1 LGIDDCDEPDL
12 MAWSEF
18 VEKVKNPNHKVQVA
32 LVGKYTELPDAYKSI
47 NESFIHAGAMN
58 HCKVKVKYVA
68 AEEVTAENAAEKLG
82 GVSGIFVAPGSGVR
96 GFEGKVEAVRYA
108 RENNIPFF
116 GIGLGMQAAA
126 IEFARNVLGLQDAY
140 TRELE
145 PKTKTAVIDLMED
158 VKKVSEK
165 GGTMR
170 LGGYACTLKQGSK
183 AYEAYG
189 KESVVERHRHRYEF
203 NGAYLSQYE
212 AAGMVATGV
221 NPETGLVEV
230 MELKNH
236 PWYVCVQ
243 YNPEYKSTVATPAPL
258 FVAFVG
264 AALEYQNKCE
274 AENAAK

>member
-1 LGIDDCDEPDL
+1 
-12 MAWSEF
+12 M
-18 VEKVKNPNHKVQVA
+18 
-32 LVGKYTELPDAYKSI
+32 
-47 NESFIHAGAMN
+47 

-96 GFEGKVEAVRYA
+96 GFDGKVEAVRYA
-108 RENNIPFF
+108 RENNIPLF

-126 IEFARNVLGLQDAY
+126 IEFARNVLGLNDAY
-140 TRELE
+140 SRELE
-145 PKTKTAVIDLMED
+145 PKCKTAVIDLMED

-189 KESVVERHRHRYEF
+189 KESIVERHRHRYEF
-203 NGAYLSQYE
+203 NGAYLAQYE
-212 AAGMVATGV
+212 EAGMVATGV

-243 YNPEYKSTVATPAPL
+243 YSPEYKSTVSTPAPL
-258 FVAFVG
+258 FVAFVK
-264 AALEYQNKCE
+264 AALEYQSKCE
-274 AENAAK
+274 AETTPAK